1 MKYEN
6 LLFFLVLQE
15 ENEANLKKYES
26 ESDVFLKKAGHMNF
40 TPPIALMCSASPP
53 SLQKRWTGAT
63 FAIFRLL
70 KENILTPLYL
80 KRLKQGP
87 QSDSF
92 RADWND
98 APSHCIVWPMVD
110 NHENHRDLNGGGH
123 KNHQKIIEHDGC
135 PQPFHSIWCG
145 DSCFENHQKIAMVR

>member
-15 ENEANLKKYES
+15 ENEANLKKCES
-26 ESDVFLKKAGHMNF
+26 ESDIFLKRAGHMNF

-53 SLQKRWTGAT
+53 GLQKRWTGAT

-98 APSHCIVWPMVD
+98 APSHCIVLPMVD
-110 NHENHRDLNGGGH
+110 NHRKPSGQDSWGTQNHKKPSNMMVAPNQSIQWWWLLWKHR
-123 KNHQKIIEHDGC
+123 KIVME
-135 PQPFHSIWCG
+135 
-145 DSCFENHQKIAMVR
+145 R